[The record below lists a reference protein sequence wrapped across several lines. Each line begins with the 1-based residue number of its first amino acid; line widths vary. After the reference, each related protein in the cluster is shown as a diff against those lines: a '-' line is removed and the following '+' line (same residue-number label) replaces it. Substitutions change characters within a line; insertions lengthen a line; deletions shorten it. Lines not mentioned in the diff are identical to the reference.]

1 MYPENK
7 KLDALYR
14 MMKLLLIP
22 NKLDDMHHNVWFHL
36 NAYITFVLIFGLY
49 ILFSVAMSILELYL
63 VQMCST
69 ILYTEFLQVSEVL
82 DVHNLVLFFAVQKKN
97 NLVLFS

>member
-1 MYPENK
+1 
-7 KLDALYR
+7 
-14 MMKLLLIP
+14 
-22 NKLDDMHHNVWFHL
+22 
-36 NAYITFVLIFGLY
+36 
-49 ILFSVAMSILELYL
+49 MSILELYL

>member
-22 NKLDDMHHNVWFHL
+22 NKLDDMHH
-36 NAYITFVLIFGLY
+36 
-49 ILFSVAMSILELYL
+49 
-63 VQMCST
+63 
-69 ILYTEFLQVSEVL
+69 
-82 DVHNLVLFFAVQKKN
+82 
-97 NLVLFS
+97 